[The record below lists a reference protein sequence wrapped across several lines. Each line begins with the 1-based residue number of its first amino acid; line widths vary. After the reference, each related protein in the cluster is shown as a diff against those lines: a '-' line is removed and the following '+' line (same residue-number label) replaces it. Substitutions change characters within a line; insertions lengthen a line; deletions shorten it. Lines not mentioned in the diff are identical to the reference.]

1 MKLRCGLLLAVLAAA
16 TALPPLE
23 VAARPTGSVTPASLT
38 PEASGS
44 VALSVRRSSEGVELV
59 IEGTGAAPVLQQ
71 SRDGQAW
78 RGDLRIGA
86 PGGLRLGPQRL
97 TLPDAGLQMVSLQGS
112 GSDYSIEVVPV
123 QGAPLG
129 RPVVSADGRNL
140 VITFPSGALQPTQ
153 RTATLN
159 VQQPGR
165 VPQASFAPPLQPRA
179 VAPPLG
185 DMAVGSMVLRNQ
197 SYVNVSGP
205 NVTLTLRNAPAKDA
219 LMSIAQL
226 GGYGF
231 VFVDDQPATA
241 SQGNQSP
248 VIQAGTSA
256 STTAGQPTVPG
267 GRPVTMAFRNESYS
281 RALNSVL
288 LAAGLQGKKDGNTI
302 LVGANVL
309 GKGFGSQISK
319 VYRLNQASASSAAD
333 YLASLGA
340 SITKIS
346 VITNSVSQGTP
357 LANDVAGSQATQQTQ
372 RQDITTTETY
382 GGGLGPLRGLIG
394 TTDSRLQTITLI
406 GDSSQVSVAENYIR
420 QLDLRQ
426 RQVALTVRILDVSL
440 DNATEIDN
448 SFAFRYGSNFIV
460 NDQGRLLA
468 AFGKNLPAEASSFD
482 QFEETTQASASSR
495 SSGGTRSASSS
506 RNSSEGRNSSTGSS
520 ATTEATDSAGD
531 TYQLTDTYTTE
542 ELRKINDVLQKTS
555 GTVVYKNDVTGK
567 YETLPVP
574 ANDGYRE
581 VTETNISNI
590 TNLISAITGRETSA
604 SRTNT
609 SSNSRA
615 DGSDAS
621 SGATRQSGRSS
632 SAQSGQSSNTNKS
645 STTRKRPNPGL
656 NYPDSEFYDF
666 LQAQIVSRSTKILAS
681 PTLILQEGDEPY
693 SGSDAERISRDG
705 KVGRSRTNE
714 AFVRV
719 GTQYVVS
726 YRTTK
731 DTNGSVYCE
740 PEFGNAGLTFGAR
753 VDKID
758 DNGFITFSLSP
769 EISAAVGRESIDSC
783 GLIYQLNDRLLDTGK
798 VRVRDGQTLILT
810 GVISDEDLSVVTKW
824 PILGDLPLV
833 GQFFRL
839 SSGDRRKSELVI
851 MVTPRVI
858 KDDQG
863 GMYGYGYQPATND
876 ARSFVYSGG

>member
-1 MKLRCGLLLAVLAAA
+1 M
-16 TALPPLE
+16 
-23 VAARPTGSVTPASLT
+23 
-38 PEASGS
+38 
-44 VALSVRRSSEGVELV
+44 ALSVRRSPEGVELV

-78 RGDLRIGA
+78 RGELRIGA
-86 PGGLRLGPQRL
+86 PSGLRLGPQRL
-97 TLPDAGLQMVSLQGS
+97 TLPDAGLQSVSFQGS
-112 GSDYSIEVVPV
+112 GSDYAIEVVPV
-123 QGAPLG
+123 QGAPLA

-140 VITFPSGALQPTQ
+140 VITFPAAAVQPTQ
-153 RTATLN
+153 RTASLN
-159 VQQPGR
+159 LQEPGR
-165 VPQASFAPPLQPRA
+165 VLQNSFAPPLQPRA

-231 VFVDDQPATA
+231 VFVDDQPASA
-241 SQGNQSP
+241 SQGSQSP
-248 VIQAGTSA
+248 VIQNGASAVATGPSTVQAGRS
-256 STTAGQPTVPG
+256 
-267 GRPVTMAFRNESYS
+267 VTMAFRNESYA
-281 RALNSVL
+281 RALNSIL

-302 LVGANVL
+302 LVGVNVL

-372 RQDITTTETY
+372 KQDITTTETY

-406 GDSSQVSVAENYIR
+406 GDSSQVSVAENYLR

-426 RQVALTVRILDVSL
+426 RQVALTVRILDVNL
-440 DNATEIDN
+440 DNSSEIDN

-468 AFGKNLPAEASSFD
+468 AFGKNLPAQSSSFD
-482 QFEETTQASASSR
+482 QFEETTQTSASTR
-495 SSGGTRSASSS
+495 SSGGSRNASSS
-506 RNSSEGRNSSTGSS
+506 RASSEGQNSSAGSS
-520 ATTEATDSAGD
+520 ATTQADDSAGD
-531 TYQLTDTYTTE
+531 TYKLTDTYTAE
-542 ELRKINDVLQKTS
+542 ELKSINQVITRSS
-555 GTVVYKNDVTGK
+555 GSIVYQNPETGDYQVK
-567 YETLPVP
+567 PLGDSGSSV
-574 ANDGYRE
+574 A
-581 VTETNISNI
+581 TETSMNEIASI
-590 TNLISAITGRETSA
+590 IEAITGRETSA

-609 SSNSRA
+609 SSSTRS
-615 DGSDAS
+615 DGSDVS
-621 SGATRQSGRSS
+621 SGSSSQSGRSS
-632 SAQSGQSSNTNKS
+632 NAQSDRSSNKNKS
-645 STTRKRPNPGL
+645 STSRKRTNPGL

-666 LQAQIVSRSTKILAS
+666 LRAQIVSKSTKILAS

-693 SGSDAERISRDG
+693 SGSDAERISTDG

-719 GTQYVVS
+719 GTQYVTAYAV
-726 YRTTK
+726 RQ
-731 DTNGSVYCE
+731 DINGNNFCE
-740 PEFGNAGLTFGAR
+740 PKFGNAGLTFGAR

-758 DNGFITFSLSP
+758 DNGFVTFSLSP
-769 EISAAVGRESIDSC
+769 EISAAIGTQQIDRC
-783 GLIYQLNDRLLDTGK
+783 GIIYQINDRLLDTGK

-810 GVISDEDLSVVTKW
+810 GVISDEDRSVVTKW

-833 GQFFRL
+833 GQFFRR

-876 ARSFVYSGG
+876 ARGFVYSGG

>member
-1 MKLRCGLLLAVLAAA
+1 MKLRCGLVLALLAAGAPLAPLIAAPRPDAPAPAA
-16 TALPPLE
+16 TGSP
-23 VAARPTGSVTPASLT
+23 AAVGA
-38 PEASGS
+38 
-44 VALSVRRSSEGVELV
+44 VALSVRRSAEGVELV

-86 PGGLRLGPQRL
+86 PSGLRLGPQRL
-97 TLPDAGLQMVSLQGS
+97 TLPDAGLQLVTLQGS
-112 GSDYSIEVVPV
+112 GSDYAIQVVPV
-123 QGAPLG
+123 QGAPLA

-140 VITFPSGALQPTQ
+140 VITFPAGAVQPSQ
-153 RTATLN
+153 RTASLN
-159 VQQPGR
+159 VQDPGR
-165 VPQASFAPPLQPRA
+165 VPQNSFAPPLQPRA

-231 VFVDDQPATA
+231 VFVDDQPAST
-241 SQGNQSP
+241 SQGSSSP
-248 VIQAGTSA
+248 VIQSGASAVAAGP
-256 STTAGQPTVPG
+256 STIQG
-267 GRPVTMAFRNESYS
+267 GRSVTMAFRNESYA
-281 RALNSVL
+281 RTLNSVL

-372 RQDITTTETY
+372 KQDITTTETY

-406 GDSSQVSVAENYIR
+406 GDSSQVSVAENYLR

-426 RQVALTVRILDVSL
+426 RQVALTVRILDVNL
-440 DNATEIDN
+440 DNSSEIDN

-468 AFGKNLPAEASSFD
+468 AFGRNLPAQSSSFD
-482 QFEETTQASASSR
+482 QFEETTQTSASTR
-495 SSGGTRSASSS
+495 SSGGSRNATSS
-506 RNSSEGRNSSTGSS
+506 RASSEGQNSSAGSS
-520 ATTEATDSAGD
+520 ATTQASDSAAD

-542 ELRKINDVLQKTS
+542 ELKKINDVLQKTS

-581 VTETNISNI
+581 ATETNISNI

-609 SSNSRA
+609 SSSTRS
-615 DGSDAS
+615 DGSDVS
-621 SGATRQSGRSS
+621 SGSSSQSGRSS
-632 SAQSGQSSNTNKS
+632 NAQSDRSSNKNKS
-645 STTRKRPNPGL
+645 STSRKRTNPGL

-666 LQAQIVSRSTKILAS
+666 LQAQIVSKSTKILAS

-693 SGSDAERISRDG
+693 SGSDAERISTDG

-719 GTQYVVS
+719 GTQYVTAYAV
-726 YRTTK
+726 RQ
-731 DTNGSVYCE
+731 DINGNNFCE
-740 PEFGNAGLTFGAR
+740 PKFGNAGLTFGAR

-758 DNGFITFSLSP
+758 DNGFVTFSLSP
-769 EISAAVGRESIDSC
+769 EISAAIGTQQIDRC
-783 GLIYQLNDRLLDTGK
+783 GIIYQINDRLLDTGK

-810 GVISDEDLSVVTKW
+810 GVISDEDRSVVTKW

-833 GQFFRL
+833 GQFFRR

-863 GMYGYGYQPATND
+863 GMYGYGYQPTTND

>member
-1 MKLRCGLLLAVLAAA
+1 
-16 TALPPLE
+16 
-23 VAARPTGSVTPASLT
+23 
-38 PEASGS
+38 
-44 VALSVRRSSEGVELV
+44 
-59 IEGTGAAPVLQQ
+59 VLQQ

-78 RGDLRIGA
+78 RGELRIGA
-86 PGGLRLGPQRL
+86 PSGLRLGPQRL
-97 TLPDAGLQMVSLQGS
+97 TLPDAGLQSVSFQGS
-112 GSDYSIEVVPV
+112 GSDYAIEVVPV
-123 QGAPLG
+123 QGAPLA

-140 VITFPSGALQPTQ
+140 VITFPAAAVQPTQ
-153 RTATLN
+153 RTASLN
-159 VQQPGR
+159 LQEPGR
-165 VPQASFAPPLQPRA
+165 VLQNSFAPPLQPRA

-231 VFVDDQPATA
+231 VFVDDQPASA
-241 SQGNQSP
+241 SQGSQSP
-248 VIQAGTSA
+248 VIQNGASAVATGPSTVQAGRS
-256 STTAGQPTVPG
+256 
-267 GRPVTMAFRNESYS
+267 VTMAFRNESYA
-281 RALNSVL
+281 RALNSIL

-302 LVGANVL
+302 LVGVNVL

-372 RQDITTTETY
+372 KQDITTTETY

-406 GDSSQVSVAENYIR
+406 GDSSQVSVAENYLR

-426 RQVALTVRILDVSL
+426 RQVALTVRILDVNL
-440 DNATEIDN
+440 DNSSEIDN

-468 AFGKNLPAEASSFD
+468 AFGKNLPAQSSSFD
-482 QFEETTQASASSR
+482 QFEETTQTSASTR
-495 SSGGTRSASSS
+495 SSGGSRNASSS
-506 RNSSEGRNSSTGSS
+506 RASSEGQDSSEGSS
-520 ATTEATDSAGD
+520 ATTQASDSAAD

-542 ELRKINDVLQKTS
+542 ELKKINDVLQKTS

-581 VTETNISNI
+581 ATETNISNI
-590 TNLISAITGRETSA
+590 ANLISAITGRETSA
-604 SRTNT
+604 SRTNASSDT
-609 SSNSRA
+609 RSDGSNSA
-615 DGSDAS
+615 SGSS
-621 SGATRQSGRSS
+621 SQSGRSS
-632 SAQSGQSSNTNKS
+632 TGQSSKS
-645 STTRKRPNPGL
+645 SNKNQSATSRQRPNPGL

-666 LQAQIVSRSTKILAS
+666 LQAQIVSSSTKVLAS

-693 SGSDAERISRDG
+693 GGSDAARISADG
-705 KVGRSRTNE
+705 KIGRSKTNE

-719 GTQYVVS
+719 GTQYVTGYSV
-726 YRTTK
+726 RQ
-731 DTNGSVYCE
+731 DINGNNFCE
-740 PEFGNAGLTFGAR
+740 PQFGNAGLTFGAR

-758 DNGFITFSLSP
+758 DNGFVTFSLSP
-769 EISAAVGRESIDSC
+769 EISAVVGAPQPSGC
-783 GLIYQLNDRLLDTGK
+783 GNGVFYQINDRLLDTGK

-810 GVISDEDLSVVTKW
+810 GVISDEDRSVVTKW

-833 GQFFRL
+833 GQFFRR

-876 ARSFVYSGG
+876 ARGFVYSGS

>member
-16 TALPPLE
+16 TALAPLE
-23 VAARPTGSVTPASLT
+23 VAARPTGSVTPASVT

-59 IEGTGAAPVLQQ
+59 IEGTGPAPVLQQ

-97 TLPDAGLQMVSLQGS
+97 TLPEAGLQMVSLQGS

-165 VPQASFAPPLQPRA
+165 VPQTSFAPPLQPRA

-231 VFVDDQPATA
+231 VFVDDQPAAA
-241 SQGNQSP
+241 SPGNQSP
-248 VIQAGTSA
+248 VIQAGTSV
-256 STTAGQPTVPG
+256 SSSAGQPAAQG

-357 LANDVAGSQATQQTQ
+357 LVNDVAGSQATQQTQ
-372 RQDITTTETY
+372 KQDITTTETY

-406 GDSSQVSVAENYIR
+406 GESSQVSVAENYLR

-426 RQVALTVRILDVSL
+426 RQVALTVRILDVNL

-468 AFGKNLPAEASSFD
+468 AFGKSLPGNAADFSDENTSVRFADDSVRSTASSS
-482 QFEETTQASASSR
+482 ESTTTISFKDDRTDTREIKRLLESLGSKVTTTTTSVDEAGESTTVISIVDALTDNNNR
-495 SSGGTRSASSS
+495 SSGRDIKRILQSQFGIDSTVVSSS
-506 RNSSEGRNSSTGSS
+506 GSARNQSEAYEGRV
-520 ATTEATDSAGD
+520 
-531 TYQLTDTYTTE
+531 
-542 ELRKINDVLQKTS
+542 R
-555 GTVVYKNDVTGK
+555 
-567 YETLPVP
+567 
-574 ANDGYRE
+574 R
-581 VTETNISNI
+581 
-590 TNLISAITGRETSA
+590 
-604 SRTNT
+604 
-609 SSNSRA
+609 
-615 DGSDAS
+615 
-621 SGATRQSGRSS
+621 
-632 SAQSGQSSNTNKS
+632 
-645 STTRKRPNPGL
+645 NPGL

-693 SGSDAERISRDG
+693 AGSDAERISSDG

-719 GTQYVVS
+719 GTQYVTAYSV
-726 YRTTK
+726 RQ
-731 DTNGSVYCE
+731 DINGNNFCE
-740 PEFGNAGLTFGAR
+740 PKFGNAGLTFGAR
-753 VDKID
+753 VDRID
-758 DNGFITFSLSP
+758 DNGFVTFSLSP
-769 EISAAVGRESIDSC
+769 EISAAVGTQQIDRC
-783 GLIYQLNDRLLDTGK
+783 GIIYQINDRLLDTGK
-798 VRVRDGQTLILT
+798 IRVRDGQTLILT
-810 GVISDEDLSVVTKW
+810 GVISDEDRSVVTKW

-833 GQFFRL
+833 GQFFRR

-876 ARSFVYSGG
+876 ARSFVYSGR

>member
-1 MKLRCGLLLAVLAAA
+1 MKLRSGLLLAVLAAGPA
-16 TALPPLE
+16 CDAVRAVPLPAASVAPAPSTA
-23 VAARPTGSVTPASLT
+23 GSGA
-38 PEASGS
+38 
-44 VALSVRRSSEGVELV
+44 VALSVKRSPEGVELV

-71 SRDGQAW
+71 SRDGQTW
-78 RGDLRIGA
+78 RGDLRIGS
-86 PGGLRLGPQRL
+86 PSGLRLGPQRIA
-97 TLPDAGLQMVSLQGS
+97 LPDAGLQMVSLQGS
-112 GSDYSIEVVPV
+112 GSDYAIEVVPV
-123 QGAPLG
+123 PGAPLA

-140 VITFPSGALQPTQ
+140 VISFSSGALQPTQ
-153 RTATLN
+153 RTANFNL
-159 VQQPGR
+159 QQPGR
-165 VPQASFAPPLQPRA
+165 VPQSSFAPPLQPRA

-231 VFVDDQPATA
+231 VFVDDQLAGPG
-241 SQGNQSP
+241 QGNAAPALQSSPAASSP
-248 VIQAGTSA
+248 VSQ
-256 STTAGQPTVPG
+256 STPQG
-267 GRPVTMAFRNESYS
+267 GRPVTMAFRNESYA

-302 LVGANVL
+302 LVGSNVL

-340 SITKIS
+340 SITKVS

-357 LANDVAGSQATQQTQ
+357 LAADIAGSQATQQTQ

-406 GDSSQVSVAENYIR
+406 GESAQVSVAENYLR

-426 RQVALTVRILDVSL
+426 RQVALTVRILDVNL
-440 DNATEIDN
+440 DNSTEIDN

-468 AFGKNLPAEASSFD
+468 AFGKNLPADSSSFD
-482 QFEETTQASASSR
+482 QFEETNKLSSSAR
-495 SSGGTRSASSS
+495 SSGGLRNANSS
-506 RNSSEGRNSSTGSS
+506 RDSSVARKASTGSS
-520 ATTEATDSAGD
+520 ATTEASDSVGD
-531 TYQLTDTYTTE
+531 TYELTDTYTTE
-542 ELRKINDVLQKTS
+542 ELRKINDVLQTSS

-581 VTETNISNI
+581 VTETSIDNI
-590 TNLISAITGRETSA
+590 TNIISAITGRETSA
-604 SRTNT
+604 LRTNSSLNT
-609 SSNSRA
+609 RSDGSESSSGSLRETTRSSNAR
-615 DGSDAS
+615 SD
-621 SGATRQSGRSS
+621 RSKS
-632 SAQSGQSSNTNKS
+632 KNKS
-645 STTRKRPNPGL
+645 ATTRKRPNPGRD
-656 NYPDSEFYDF
+656 YPDSEFYDF

-693 SGSDAERISRDG
+693 GGTDAERISSDG
-705 KVGRSRTNE
+705 KIGRSRTNE

-719 GTQYVVS
+719 GTQYVTAYAV
-726 YRTTK
+726 K
-731 DTNGSVYCE
+731 QDINGNNFCE
-740 PEFGNAGLTFGAR
+740 PKFGNAGLTFGAR

-758 DNGFITFSLSP
+758 DNGFVTFSLSP
-769 EISAAVGRESIDSC
+769 EISAAVGTQQIDRC
-783 GLIYQLNDRLLDTGK
+783 GIIYQINDRLLDTGK

-810 GVISDEDLSVVTKW
+810 GVISDEDRSVVTKW
-824 PILGDLPLV
+824 PILGDLPLI
-833 GQFFRL
+833 GQFFRR

-863 GMYGYGYQPATND
+863 GMYGYGYQPSTQE
-876 ARSFVYSGG
+876 ARGFVYAGG

>member
-1 MKLRCGLLLAVLAAA
+1 VKLRCGLVLALLAAGAPLAPLVAAPRPAA
-16 TALPPLE
+16 TPA
-23 VAARPTGSVTPASLT
+23 PTASSSVSPAG
-38 PEASGS
+38 P
-44 VALSVRRSSEGVELV
+44 VALTLRRSSEGVELV
-59 IEGTGAAPVLQQ
+59 IEGTGAGPVLQQ
-71 SRDGQAW
+71 SRDGQTW

-86 PGGLRLGPQRL
+86 PSGLRLGPQRI
-97 TLPDAGLQMVSLQGS
+97 TLPDAGLQSVSLNGS
-112 GSDYSIEVVPV
+112 GSDYAIEVVPTP
-123 QGAPLG
+123 GAPLA

-140 VITFPSGALQPTQ
+140 VITFPGGAQQPIQ
-153 RTATLN
+153 RTATFNL
-159 VQQPGR
+159 QEPGR
-165 VPQASFAPPLQPRA
+165 VPQSSFAPPLQPRA

-231 VFVDDQPATA
+231 VFVDDQFANP
-241 SQGNQSP
+241 SQSNPSP
-248 VIQAGTSA
+248 VIQSGSSA
-256 STTAGQPTVPG
+256 AATPAPTTLQS
-267 GRPVTMAFRNESYS
+267 GRPVTMAFRNESYA

-302 LVGANVL
+302 LVGSNIL

-372 RQDITTTETY
+372 KQDITTTETY

-406 GDSSQVSVAENYIR
+406 GDSSQVSVAENYLR

-426 RQVALTVRILDVSL
+426 RQVALTVRILDVNLQNTS
-440 DNATEIDN
+440 EIDN

-468 AFGKNLPAEASSFD
+468 AFGKNLPAQSGSFD
-482 QFEETTQASASSR
+482 QFEETNTSSTSTKSSGGSRDARSSR
-495 SSGGTRSASSS
+495 SSNVGIT
-506 RNSSEGRNSSTGSS
+506 SS
-520 ATTEATDSAGD
+520 AATDATDSVGD

-542 ELRKINDVLQKTS
+542 ELKKINDVLQTSS
-555 GTVVYKNDVTGK
+555 GTIIYKNDVTGL
-567 YETLPVP
+567 YETKTVP
-574 ANDGYRE
+574 ANSGYRE
-581 VTETNISNI
+581 VTETNINNVTNI
-590 TNLISAITGRETSA
+590 IAAITGRETSA
-604 SRTNT
+604 SRVST
-609 SSNSRA
+609 SSNTRS

-621 SGATRQSGRSS
+621 SSSNRQSN
-632 SAQSGQSSNTNKS
+632 AQSGNSSSKNKS
-645 STTRKRPNPGL
+645 STSRKRPNPGM

-666 LQAQIVSRSTKILAS
+666 LQAQIVSRATKILAS
-681 PTLILQEGDEPY
+681 PTLILQEGDELY
-693 SGSDAERISRDG
+693 SGSDAERISSDG

-719 GTQYVVS
+719 GTQYVTAYTV
-726 YRTTK
+726 K
-731 DTNGSVYCE
+731 QDINGNNFCE
-740 PEFGNAGLTFGAR
+740 PKFGNAGLTFGAR

-758 DNGFITFSLSP
+758 DNGFVTFSLSP
-769 EISAAVGRESIDSC
+769 EISAAVGTQQIDRC
-783 GLIYQLNDRLLDTGK
+783 GIIYQINDRLLDTGK

-810 GVISDEDLSVVTKW
+810 GVISDDDKTVVSKW
-824 PILGDLPLV
+824 PVLGDLPLI
-833 GQFFRL
+833 GQFFRRT
-839 SSGDRRKSELVI
+839 SGDRQKSELVI

-858 KDDQG
+858 NDDQG
-863 GMYGYGYQPATND
+863 GMYGYGYQPSTKD
-876 ARSFVYSGG
+876 ARGFVYSGS

>member
-1 MKLRCGLLLAVLAAA
+1 M
-16 TALPPLE
+16 
-23 VAARPTGSVTPASLT
+23 
-38 PEASGS
+38 
-44 VALSVRRSSEGVELV
+44 

-71 SRDGQAW
+71 SRDGQVW

-86 PGGLRLGPQRL
+86 PSGLRLGPQRI
-97 TLPDAGLQMVSLQGS
+97 TSPDAGLQSVSLNGS
-112 GSDYSIEVVPV
+112 GSDYAIEVVPTP
-123 QGAPLG
+123 GAPLA

-140 VITFPSGALQPTQ
+140 VITFPGGAQQPIQ

-159 VQQPGR
+159 LQEPGR
-165 VPQASFAPPLQPRA
+165 VPQSSFAPPLQPRA

-231 VFVDDQPATA
+231 VFVDDQFASS
-241 SQGNQSP
+241 SQGNPSP
-248 VIQAGTSA
+248 VIQNGSSA
-256 STTAGQPTVPG
+256 AATPAPSAPQS
-267 GRPVTMAFRNESYS
+267 GRPVTMAFRNESYA

-288 LAAGLQGKKDGNTI
+288 LAAGLQGKRDGNTI
-302 LVGANVL
+302 LVGSNIL

-372 RQDITTTETY
+372 KQDITTTETY

-406 GDSSQVSVAENYIR
+406 GDSSQVSVAENYLR

-426 RQVALTVRILDVSL
+426 RQVALMVRILDVNLQNTS
-440 DNATEIDN
+440 EIDN

-468 AFGKNLPAEASSFD
+468 AFGKNLPAQSASFD
-482 QFEETTQASASSR
+482 QFEETNASSTSTK
-495 SSGGTRSASSS
+495 SSGGSRDAKSSK
-506 RNSSEGRNSSTGSS
+506 SSNVGITSS
-520 ATTEATDSAGD
+520 AATDATDSVGD
-531 TYQLTDTYTTE
+531 TYKLTDTYTTE
-542 ELRKINDVLQKTS
+542 ELKRINQVITKSS
-555 GTVVYKNDVTGK
+555 GSIVYQNPETGDYQVKPLGDSGSSVT
-567 YETLPVP
+567 
-574 ANDGYRE
+574 
-581 VTETNISNI
+581 TETNINEI
-590 TNLISAITGRETSA
+590 ARIVEAITGRETSA
-604 SRTNT
+604 SRVNT
-609 SSNSRA
+609 SSNTRS

-621 SGATRQSGRSS
+621 SSSNRQSN
-632 SAQSGQSSNTNKS
+632 AQSGNSSSKNKS
-645 STTRKRPNPGL
+645 STSRKRPNPGM

-666 LQAQIVSRSTKILAS
+666 LQAQIVSRTTKILAS

-693 SGSDAERISRDG
+693 SGSDAERISSDG

-719 GTQYVVS
+719 GTQYVTAYTV
-726 YRTTK
+726 K
-731 DTNGSVYCE
+731 QDMNGNNFCE
-740 PEFGNAGLTFGAR
+740 PKFGNAGLTFGAR

-758 DNGFITFSLSP
+758 DNGFVTFSLSP
-769 EISAAVGRESIDSC
+769 EISAAVGTQQIDRC
-783 GLIYQLNDRLLDTGK
+783 GIIYQINDRLLDTGK

-810 GVISDEDLSVVTKW
+810 GVISDDDKTVVSKW
-824 PILGDLPLV
+824 PVLGDLPLI
-833 GQFFRL
+833 GQFFRRT
-839 SSGDRRKSELVI
+839 SGDRQKSELVI

-858 KDDQG
+858 NDDQAG
-863 GMYGYGYQPATND
+863 LYGYGYQPSTKD
-876 ARSFVYSGG
+876 ARGFVYSGS

>member
-1 MKLRCGLLLAVLAAA
+1 
-16 TALPPLE
+16 
-23 VAARPTGSVTPASLT
+23 
-38 PEASGS
+38 
-44 VALSVRRSSEGVELV
+44 VALSVRRSPEGVELV

-78 RGDLRIGA
+78 RGELRIGA
-86 PGGLRLGPQRL
+86 PSGLRLGPQRL
-97 TLPDAGLQMVSLQGS
+97 TLPDAGLQSVSLQGS
-112 GSDYSIEVVPV
+112 GSDYAIEVVPV
-123 QGAPLG
+123 QGAPLA

-140 VITFPSGALQPTQ
+140 VITFPAAAVQPTQ
-153 RTATLN
+153 RTASLN
-159 VQQPGR
+159 LQDPGR
-165 VPQASFAPPLQPRA
+165 VPQNSFAPPLQSRA

-231 VFVDDQPATA
+231 VFVDDQPAST
-241 SQGNQSP
+241 SQGSQSP
-248 VIQAGTSA
+248 VIQNGSSAVVTGPSTVQAGRS
-256 STTAGQPTVPG
+256 
-267 GRPVTMAFRNESYS
+267 VTMAFRNESYA
-281 RALNSVL
+281 RALNSIL

-302 LVGANVL
+302 LVGVNVL

-372 RQDITTTETY
+372 KQDITTTETY

-406 GDSSQVSVAENYIR
+406 GDSSQVSVAENYLR

-426 RQVALTVRILDVSL
+426 RQVALTVRILDVNL
-440 DNATEIDN
+440 DNSSEIDN

-468 AFGKNLPAEASSFD
+468 AFGKNLPAQSSSFD
-482 QFEETTQASASSR
+482 QFEETTQTSASAR
-495 SSGGTRSASSS
+495 SSGGSRNTSSS
-506 RNSSEGRNSSTGSS
+506 RASSEGQSSSAGSS
-520 ATTEATDSAGD
+520 ATTQASDSVAD

-542 ELRKINDVLQKTS
+542 ELKKINDVLQKTS

-581 VTETNISNI
+581 ATETNISNI

-609 SSNSRA
+609 SSNTRS

-621 SGATRQSGRSS
+621 SGSSSQSGRSS
-632 SAQSGQSSNTNKS
+632 NAQSDRSSNKNKS
-645 STTRKRPNPGL
+645 STSRKRPNPGL

-693 SGSDAERISRDG
+693 SGSDSERISTDG

-719 GTQYVVS
+719 GTQYVTAYAV
-726 YRTTK
+726 RQ
-731 DTNGSVYCE
+731 DINGNNFCE
-740 PEFGNAGLTFGAR
+740 PKFGNAGLTFGAR

-758 DNGFITFSLSP
+758 DNGFVTFSLSP
-769 EISAAVGRESIDSC
+769 EISAAIGTQQIDRC
-783 GLIYQLNDRLLDTGK
+783 GIIYQINDRLLDTGK

-810 GVISDEDLSVVTKW
+810 GVISDEDRSVVTKW

-833 GQFFRL
+833 GQFFRR

-876 ARSFVYSGG
+876 ARGFVYSGG

>member
-1 MKLRCGLLLAVLAAA
+1 VKLRCGLVLAMLA
-16 TALPPLE
+16 TGSALAP
-23 VAARPTGSVTPASLT
+23 VAAAPRPTGSVTASSAT
-38 PEASGS
+38 PEPSGS
-44 VALSVRRSSEGVELV
+44 VALIVRRSEEGVELV

-140 VITFPSGALQPTQ
+140 VITFPSGSLQPTQ

-165 VPQASFAPPLQPRA
+165 VPQTSFAPPLQPRA

-248 VIQAGTSA
+248 VIQVGASA
-256 STTAGQPTVPG
+256 SVSAAQPTVQG
-267 GRPVTMAFRNESYS
+267 GRPVTMSFRNESYS

-309 GKGFGSQISK
+309 GKGFGSQVSK
-319 VYRLNQASASSAAD
+319 VYRLNQASSDSAARYLGNLGAVITFTNTSTTTSTDTQSSGTPGSNAASST
-333 YLASLGA
+333 S
-340 SITKIS
+340 
-346 VITNSVSQGTP
+346 
-357 LANDVAGSQATQQTQ
+357 
-372 RQDITTTETY
+372 TTTTSSKVDVY
-382 GGGLGPLRGLIG
+382 TADVGPLRGLVG
-394 TTDSRLQTITLI
+394 TTDSRLQSITLI
-406 GDSSQVSVAENYIR
+406 GDPVQVSIAEGYLR
-420 QLDLRQ
+420 QIDLRQ
-426 RQVALTVRILDVSL
+426 RQVALTVRILDVNL
-440 DNATEIDN
+440 DNVTEIDN

-482 QFEETTQASASSR
+482 QFEETTQSSASSR

-506 RNSSEGRNSSTGSS
+506 RNSSEGRNLSTGSS
-520 ATTEATDSAGD
+520 ATTEATDSVGD

-581 VTETNISNI
+581 ATETNISNI

-604 SRTNT
+604 SLTNA
-609 SSNSRA
+609 SSTSRA
-615 DGSDAS
+615 DGSNAS

-645 STTRKRPNPGL
+645 STTRKRSNPGL

-693 SGSDAERISRDG
+693 SGSDAERISSDG

-719 GTQYVVS
+719 GTQYVTAYSV
-726 YRTTK
+726 RQ
-731 DTNGSVYCE
+731 DINGNNFCE
-740 PEFGNAGLTFGAR
+740 PKFGNAGLAFGAR

-758 DNGFITFSLSP
+758 DNGFVTFSLSP
-769 EISAAVGRESIDSC
+769 EISAAIGTQQIDRC
-783 GLIYQLNDRLLDTGK
+783 GIIYQINDRLLDTGK
-798 VRVRDGQTLILT
+798 IRVRDGQTLILT
-810 GVISDEDLSVVTKW
+810 GVISDEDRSVVTKW

-833 GQFFRL
+833 GQFFRR

-858 KDDQG
+858 KDGQG